1 MSDFNNDEYID
12 ISNMT
17 EEEVA
22 ELLGTSEN
30 KEPSYYTVLPSAIRY
45 AKDINF
51 KEKVLLSEL
60 VLLSN
65 LKGYC
70 WVSNKWL
77 AELYDLQIDA
87 ISKGIN
93 NLKKAGYIEVKMII
107 KNKQIVKRLIYITD
121 KAVSVKVIQN
131 SNETVRTSEYEEE
144 GYNEKSDRYN
154 EKTDTVIMKKH
165 ETPIMKKHEGG
176 IMKKHEYNNTSYNIT
191 RTSNTREYEK
201 STSPS
206 PLSPISSYEKFK
218 NDFLRY
224 YIKLTAITV
233 SDINQINYFRS
244 DFRRDELKNLFET
257 SQGIY
262 EAQMEQAFDEAK
274 KSSPKS
280 RFFDFYDTL
289 RILISERNREL
300 CEIAKR
306 SEEREKKRQAE
317 RLKWEAEER
326 ETIADLERRAAER
339 GLTTDEL
346 LKIEAEELEKSYYA
360 AIGV

>member
-22 ELLGTSEN
+22 ELLGTSES

-70 WVSNKWL
+70 WVSNRWL

-93 NLKKAGYIEVKMII
+93 NLRKAGYIEVKMII
-107 KNKQIVKRLIYITD
+107 KNNQIVKRLIYITD

-131 SNETVRTSEYEEE
+131 SNENLRNNMESEEDTYNENY
-144 GYNEKSDRYN
+144 GYNEKSD
-154 EKTDTVIMKKH
+154 TGIMKKH
-165 ETPIMKKHEGG
+165 ETSIMKKHEGG
-176 IMKKHEYNNTSYNIT
+176 IMKNHYYNNTSYNIT
-191 RTSNTREYEK
+191 RTSNTREYEE
-201 STSPS
+201 STSS
-206 PLSPISSYEKFK
+206 PLSPHSTFEKFK

-233 SDINQINYFRS
+233 SDINQINYFRNEI
-244 DFRRDELKNLFET
+244 RRDELKNLFET
-257 SQGIY
+257 SQGFY
-262 EAQMEQAFDEAK
+262 ESEMEKAFEDAK
-274 KSSPKS
+274 KSQPKS

-289 RILISERNREL
+289 RILISERNQEL
-300 CEIAKR
+300 VEIAKR

-326 ETIADLERRAAER
+326 QMRADLERQAAEQ
-339 GLTTDEL
+339 GLTVEEL
-346 LKIEAEELEKSYYA
+346 LKIEEEELKRNFSSEFV
-360 AIGV
+360 GV